1 MIYRSVW
8 KDFSNWFLFVN
19 YWTVWSLRTL
29 VRLLKHAPRYFNTRI
44 VDASRLRDTEE
55 QDNNGVTFPEFI
67 HYYTDND
74 ITSRPT
80 LATIWKAVPSVL
92 NWLRFY
98 WSLWDSVEDAALLL
112 KVTGL
117 ENRAT
122 FPPIR
127 NSKDSNELWKYF
139 SKVPAK
145 DIIGIGKSI
154 AVTLKYLVTITS
166 VLWRN
171 FSSLSIR
178 RFWGKGGKIL
188 ARPDTQVRT
197 SGPLLVHL
205 SLSCKI
211 YWSFL

>member
-1 MIYRSVW
+1 MPLVFVTLRNKITMAY
-8 KDFSNWFLFVN
+8 LFQN
-19 YWTVWSLRTL
+19 L
-29 VRLLKHAPRYFNTRI
+29 
-44 VDASRLRDTEE
+44 
-55 QDNNGVTFPEFI
+55 FI
-67 HYYTDND
+67 IIQTMNHVETH
-74 ITSRPT
+74 I

-98 WSLWDSVEDAALLL
+98 WSLWDSVEGAGLLL

-122 FPPIR
+122 SPPIR

-139 SKVPAK
+139 SEVPAK

>member
-29 VRLLKHAPRYFNTRI
+29 VRLLKHAPRYLNTRI

-55 QDNNGVTFPEFI
+55 QDNNGVSFPEL
-67 HYYTDND
+67 YRQW

-98 WSLWDSVEDAALLL
+98 WSLWDSVEDASLLL

-117 ENRAT
+117 ENRAI
-122 FPPIR
+122 FPPIC
-127 NSKDSNELWKYF
+127 NSTDSNELWKYF
-139 SKVPAK
+139 SEVPAK

-154 AVTLKYLVTITS
+154 AVTLKYLVTITT

-178 RFWGKGGKIL
+178 RF
-188 ARPDTQVRT
+188 
-197 SGPLLVHL
+197 
-205 SLSCKI
+205 
-211 YWSFL
+211 